1 MEEKKIKEKSVK
13 GVDLKTQLE
22 ILEANGALTNIVIV
36 HKDIPQDLFDKVY
49 EVKRRANKINKVLN
63 EVREDIKEITKTS
76 DLNAWNAAFLE
87 KWDME
92 LKKEVEF
99 PVTKLSK
106 SEITTL
112 LNANKEQNLT
122 AGHVDLLYNLFKVD

>member
-1 MEEKKIKEKSVK
+1 MEEKKIKEKPVK
-13 GVDLKTQLE
+13 GTDLKTQLE
-22 ILEANGALTNIVIV
+22 ILEVNGALTNIVIV

-49 EVKRRANKINKVLN
+49 EVKRRANKINKTLN

-87 KWDME
+87 KWDIE

-106 SEITTL
+106 SEMTTL